1 MAGPIT
7 WRNVN
12 GPSLAEASRPLA
24 FANANLTQGFD
35 VLRNVVGQV
44 ENTDKANWDTQK
56 GLNTQELMNRLY
68 AAQTPEDMAAAR
80 ANIVAGLNQF
90 GGQVDQAAIR
100 GAMDTRPAVLQD
112 RLQKTWAFENAA
124 LDQQEAPLV
133 NQARGLIA
141 QGKTAEAAPLIAG
154 LSSRNGAALFASLDQ
169 REQETLRRTREGE
182 KWGWEKNKA
191 EHDAAIRPFDLQ
203 VAQLKPQQIQAGMDN
218 DRAQLDIARGQLGIS
233 AANARVNASN
243 AETQRMAQLSAID
256 DRTEKRLTDVID
268 RMGAVAD
275 QRIGTAKGTEALFKS
290 IRDNVKDPQQ
300 AEALIRNAGKALS
313 DPKNASLNVAEAMT
327 AILSTK
333 DDRTWFGRWWENQS
347 NQGENL
353 PDLFSKVRNSPE
365 FQSRAA
371 ADAARE
377 AILAEQA
384 RALRSALNRG
394 PVENQ
399 FKNADGTSKNPE
411 DFFTKNLRLVPR

>member
-35 VLRNVVGQV
+35 ALRNVVGQV

-100 GAMDTRPAVLQD
+100 GAMDTRPTVLQD

-182 KWGWEKNKA
+182 KWGWERNKA

-218 DRAQLDIARGQLGIS
+218 DRAQLAIARGQLGIS
-233 AANARVNASN
+233 AANAKMYG
-243 AETQRMAQLSAID
+243 ETQRMAQEAAINAQM
-256 DRTEKRLTDVID
+256 EKQLGDVVD
-268 RMGAVAD
+268 KMGAIAN
-275 QRIGTAKGTEALFKS
+275 QRIGTAKGTEALFKA

-300 AEALIRNAGKALS
+300 VEALVRNAGRVLS
-313 DPKNASLNVAEAMT
+313 DPKNGSLNVAEAMT

-333 DDRTWFGRWWENQS
+333 DDRTWFGRWRDWRS
-347 NQGENL
+347 DQGEDL
-353 PDLFSKVRNSPE
+353 PDLFARARNTPE
-365 FQSRAA
+365 FQARAEV
-371 ADAARE
+371 DAARE
-377 AILAEQA
+377 AILAEQIQT
-384 RALRSALNRG
+384 LRSALKR
-394 PVENQ
+394 PVANE

-411 DFFTKNLRLVPR
+411 DSFTKNLILVPR